1 MNGPVEVSVTELAAA
16 AAEGPIVVDV
26 REPDEYARGHIPNAI
41 LMPLATVPVRYS
53 ELPRDEPLYFVCA
66 VGARSMQAVRFLA
79 QLGFDARNVAGG
91 THDWM
96 AAGMPVETGLPP
108 NDPD

>member
-1 MNGPVEVSVTELAAA
+1 
-16 AAEGPIVVDV
+16 
-26 REPDEYARGHIPNAI
+26 
-41 LMPLATVPVRYS
+41 
-53 ELPRDEPLYFVCA
+53 
-66 VGARSMQAVRFLA
+66 MQAVRFLA